1 MTSKNKTMHIDI
13 KPILVEINKIVHT
26 HIRQSVLEFNTCII
40 QDDIDEY
47 SKKTQCLEEDL
58 TQLQTK
64 ISLGGSRIQQS
75 TLQFNVSLVQQ
86 DIESHR
92 EKIKSRQEDM
102 HQLFLDDESLG
113 TPSSTHNIVLDIQE
127 MTDRKVVSNPEVG
140 SETTSEH
147 LGGKM
152 NTVLVRGQST
162 QSYVLN
168 NDDGIDDLIDEVE
181 DEEEEEEEEV
191 EEEDKLDD
199 DEFKCEVCSTIQ
211 GVNTCDLCDTK
222 NVCVK
227 CYGEEGDCRP
237 NEIGFRVRPTCLKC
251 SPNFDF
257 TIIPTREEVKEED
270 VESIEEEEDEEEE
283 GVFEIDV
290 DGVSYYTTGEENGTL
305 YSIDVN
311 GDPDKFVGRLQNGKV
326 VLGSE

>member
-1 MTSKNKTMHIDI
+1 
-13 KPILVEINKIVHT
+13 
-26 HIRQSVLEFNTCII
+26 
-40 QDDIDEY
+40 
-47 SKKTQCLEEDL
+47 
-58 TQLQTK
+58 
-64 ISLGGSRIQQS
+64 
-75 TLQFNVSLVQQ
+75 
-86 DIESHR
+86 
-92 EKIKSRQEDM
+92 M

-181 DEEEEEEEEV
+181 DEEEEEEEEEV